1 MNKVALIH
9 FYDFEEKNVTIKK
22 NQNPQTHFIFQT
34 LIKQKY
40 LSSIGH
46 YIDIQCNKANTYL
59 DPLPQ
64 VSNQRAF
71 EQKMS
76 KLRKDI
82 VKYCNGNEKL
92 SN

>member
-1 MNKVALIH
+1 M
-9 FYDFEEKNVTIKK
+9 
-22 NQNPQTHFIFQT
+22 
-34 LIKQKY
+34 
-40 LSSIGH
+40 
-46 YIDIQCNKANTYL
+46 NKANTYL